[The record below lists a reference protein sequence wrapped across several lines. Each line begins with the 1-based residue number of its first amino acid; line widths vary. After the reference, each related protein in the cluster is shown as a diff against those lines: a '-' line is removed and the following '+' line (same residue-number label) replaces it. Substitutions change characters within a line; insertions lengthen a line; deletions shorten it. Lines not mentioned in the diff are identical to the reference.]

1 MKRKRIRLFSIVLL
15 LALSGLSGRLMQL
28 QLFQTESYS
37 KHKINLLEESV
48 AQRTQALVID
58 EGRGEFLDRNGEP
71 LTYTEKNVLVLFPFL
86 KQLDWPVDKVA
97 EILHVPQQ
105 TIQTKV
111 EEAKGPI
118 VFGGKD
124 PLRLSEEQMKEINS
138 LEIQGVFAL
147 TKKYK
152 SDEVP
157 ASQLI
162 GVTGEN
168 TDVFHERYPDK
179 VKGANQKIG
188 VSGLQESFDEWL
200 VAEEEAK
207 LIYHVDARGGP
218 LFGVDVK
225 YLAPANPFYPLNVK
239 TTIDRGMQEALEDV
253 ADTYNIQKGGLLL
266 LDIEKSEI
274 LASVSRPAM
283 KSRDPFSGGAGNLM
297 LKALIPGSVFKT
309 VVAAAA
315 MDEGMVDERRL
326 FPCDE
331 DIRGGSAE
339 KPHGTIN
346 IKTSIAVS
354 CNRTFADL
362 AKELTEKD
370 DHLLDEYAE
379 KIGLI
384 GDIAWRGNV
393 FHYESFPQLQ
403 VSEGRIFA
411 TDGDRAE
418 PKLVAQ
424 TGIGQQEVR
433 VTPLGIANMMA
444 TIARGGEKFQVSAVS
459 SVQYQNGTNMFSFPQ
474 QKIEG
479 ATITPFT
486 AMKLQQYLR
495 GVVNS
500 PEGTAPYLQNA
511 AYTIAGKTGTAQTG
525 NYRGERVKANELYN
539 KWFAGYFPFEDPK
552 YALVAVNM
560 DVTIGEG
567 GIYPIFKDSVD
578 AVYRL
583 DHE

>member
-1 MKRKRIRLFSIVLL
+1 MKRKRIRLLSIFLL
-15 LALSGLSGRLMQL
+15 LCFFLLSGRLMQL

-48 AQRTQALVID
+48 SQRTQQLVIE
-58 EGRGEFLDRNGEP
+58 EGRGEFLDRNGEA
-71 LTYTEKNVLVLFPFL
+71 LTYQEKNVLVLFPFL
-86 KQLDWPVDKVA
+86 KKMDWPLDEVA
-97 EILHVPQQ
+97 RIMGVPTG
-105 TIQTKV
+105 TIQSRL
-111 EEAKGPI
+111 EHAKGPI
-118 VFGGKD
+118 VFGGKE
-124 PLRLSEEQMKEINS
+124 PLQLTESQMNEINA

-147 TKKYK
+147 TKKFRRN
-152 SDEVP
+152 EVP

-168 TDVFHERYPDK
+168 ADVFHERYPDK

-239 TTIDRGMQEALEDV
+239 TTIDGKMQQALEEV
-253 ADTYNIQKGGLLL
+253 ANTYSIQKGGLLL
-266 LDIEKSEI
+266 LDIQKSEI
-274 LASVSRPAM
+274 VASVSRPVM
-283 KSRDPFSGGAGNLM
+283 KSSDPFSGGATNYM

-315 MDEGMVDERRL
+315 MDEGIADESRL
-326 FPCDE
+326 FACDE
-331 DIRGGSAE
+331 DIRGDRAE
-339 KPHGTIN
+339 KAHGDIN
-346 IKTSIAVS
+346 IKTSLAVS

-362 AKELTEKD
+362 ANELTDKD
-370 DHLLDEYAE
+370 NHLLDEYAE
-379 KIGLI
+379 KIGLL
-384 GDIAWRGNV
+384 GDIAWKGNV
-393 FHYESFPQLQ
+393 FHYEDFPQLQ

-411 TDGDRAE
+411 SQEHRDE
-418 PKLVAQ
+418 PKLVSQ

-433 VTPLGIANMMA
+433 VSPLGIANMMA
-444 TIARGGEKFQVSAVS
+444 TIARGGEKYQVSAVS
-459 SVQYQNGTNMFSFPQ
+459 AVEYQNGTKMFSFPK
-474 QKIEG
+474 QKMG
-479 ATITPFT
+479 GDTITPYT

-500 PEGTAPYLQNA
+500 PEGTAPYLQTA

-525 NYRGERVKANELYN
+525 KYRGEEKKENELYN
-539 KWFAGYFPFEDPK
+539 KWFAGYFPFEHPR

-560 DVTIGEG
+560 DVKLDEG
-567 GIYPIFKDSVD
+567 GIYPIYKDSVD
-578 AVYRL
+578 AVYHL
-583 DHE
+583 ENN